1 MKLLNTIAIVCML
14 FFTGIAGANE
24 IDINT
29 SDAATIA
36 AGLQGIG
43 MKKAEAIVAYRK
55 SNGPF
60 TSVDELTNVR
70 GIGEK
75 TLAKIKDR
83 ITLTSPSQ

>member
-43 MKKAEAIVAYRK
+43 MKKAEAIVAYRE